1 MKNPNMLDL
10 QWTDF
15 HREVSNSL
23 KNLRNEKV
31 FLNVTL
37 AFDEGEAIE
46 ANKLM
51 LCVCSSF
58 FRRVLYNNHHSHP
71 FLYLKGIKSEN
82 MKKILDFM
90 YDGEVNI
97 PEYNL
102 QHFLNDAGDLEIK
115 GLVENISITTQNID
129 IDEND
134 IKKEYNND
142 AEREIDENGSDMHEE
157 NTIDSHQE
165 DYGNGNET
173 FCSKTNSEPEHNQ
186 NNSFPDESIID
197 QPENVDDLL
206 EGDYSDDSEES
217 SEEDQTNDFAKTNVF
232 TELDVNS
239 ESKGFVCNQCGKS
252 FKRQQH
258 LKAHLEIHSE
268 NIQQCSICKKM
279 LKTKNSLQ
287 SHMSDMHPERHGK
300 KGQILSG
307 ITQCPVCFKTLKGRS
322 KKSLKGHMARKHPE
336 SIQVARTKFECGS
349 CQKKFH
355 TKEIQQTHS
364 RYCQGPL

>member
-1 MKNPNMLDL
+1 
-10 QWTDF
+10 
-15 HREVSNSL
+15 
-23 KNLRNEKV
+23 
-31 FLNVTL
+31 
-37 AFDEGEAIE
+37 
-46 ANKLM
+46 M

-71 FLYLKGIKSEN
+71 LLYLKGIKSEN
-82 MKKILDFM
+82 MKKILDFV

-97 PEYNL
+97 PEYKL

-186 NNSFPDESIID
+186 NNSVPDESIID

-217 SEEDQTNDFAKTNVF
+217 SEEDQ
-232 TELDVNS
+232 
-239 ESKGFVCNQCGKS
+239 
-252 FKRQQH
+252 
-258 LKAHLEIHSE
+258 
-268 NIQQCSICKKM
+268 
-279 LKTKNSLQ
+279 
-287 SHMSDMHPERHGK
+287 
-300 KGQILSG
+300 
-307 ITQCPVCFKTLKGRS
+307 
-322 KKSLKGHMARKHPE
+322 
-336 SIQVARTKFECGS
+336 
-349 CQKKFH
+349 
-355 TKEIQQTHS
+355 
-364 RYCQGPL
+364 